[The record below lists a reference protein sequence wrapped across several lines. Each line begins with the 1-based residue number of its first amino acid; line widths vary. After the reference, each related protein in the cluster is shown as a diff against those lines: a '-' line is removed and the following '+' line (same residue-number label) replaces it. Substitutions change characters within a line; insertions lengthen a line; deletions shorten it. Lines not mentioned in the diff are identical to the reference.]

1 MLTRKIVTKLVA
13 LSIMLS
19 ALGFV
24 VTAGAEKAPPIE
36 CRTCIQIPHKDLWR
50 YCQWTQTHLTTCPSV
65 PPPDAYCIIT
75 ELPYCEPV

>member
-1 MLTRKIVTKLVA
+1 MLTSKIVTKLVA
-13 LSIMLS
+13 LSLMLS

-24 VTAGAEKAPPIE
+24 VTASAKKTPPLE

-50 YCQWTQTHLTTCPSV
+50 YCQWTQAHIACPSV
-65 PPPDAYCIIT
+65 PPPDAICIIT